1 NTQGRATSLPCTSVS
16 VDENSIADSLN
27 YLGVSRPSSS
37 IKAPSFQSWPF
48 IPDRKGSPSRGSVSE
63 FHNEKARS
71 EQLASLADIICALR
85 FLPIIK
91 KLLHD
96 YFVYIGTA
104 LVPKTIVNQ
113 LLEMV
118 CNDLTKSGY
127 IKQDSESCI
136 GVYNVSQLAES
147 ILYST
152 SVEVAISATMDV
164 KNFCAIFCEDNL
176 RVETLGLL
184 YTLAA
189 RASLYSSTYAKVR
202 NDSFIQE
209 MCWCSN
215 SSLRLARELA
225 PQTTD
230 PVIWLA
236 HENLQLMSLFEGD
249 ASLNVWRRVSDL
261 ATDLYA
267 LGLNREATYS
277 SESIPF
283 FLAECRRRTFV
294 RAYYLDKI
302 FATVFNRPPRI
313 SSRHADCKLPLDIP
327 DDALFTISSPEVLS
341 EIKTNL
347 THDGWNTNG
356 IRSTATWA
364 RLRYILGEFREET
377 AEYQIR
383 STPSIDSSKLR
394 DLSDRCRQTWCSLPA
409 HLMYDPNC
417 WTSDLPPAVCYL
429 HGKVY
434 LSYLHIHFQIYRM
447 LGECHTSTVP
457 ELLEVS
463 ANMLETVM
471 LMANSLNRGNCQS
484 SPRDLPEI
492 FLIYGL
498 PSAIVLT
505 TALETNIR
513 DPAQPLPPNI
523 KSSSVI
529 RNISVLVSQ
538 LENVSSPDETNH
550 GFCVQASKAI
560 ARKLDTIL
568 DTSTTFAPRADII
581 TGSGRGSE
589 LTTLQERDYSDS
601 ENHIVDFSELDHLDF
616 SAWVIDLDLV
626 TDDGVW
632 DTV

>member
-1 NTQGRATSLPCTSVS
+1 MSTPSRRRNRSLASCEPCRKSKIRCDHQQPVCASCRRRGRESLCKYHPAPLTKQHSNTQGRATSLPCTSVS

-71 EQLASLADIICALR
+71 EQIASLADIICALR

-249 ASLNVWRRVSDL
+249 AS
-261 ATDLYA
+261 
-267 LGLNREATYS
+267 
-277 SESIPF
+277 ESG
-283 FLAECRRRTFV
+283 
-294 RAYYLDKI
+294 K
-302 FATVFNRPPRI
+302 
-313 SSRHADCKLPLDIP
+313 
-327 DDALFTISSPEVLS
+327 
-341 EIKTNL
+341 EI
-347 THDGWNTNG
+347 
-356 IRSTATWA
+356 
-364 RLRYILGEFREET
+364 
-377 AEYQIR
+377 
-383 STPSIDSSKLR
+383 
-394 DLSDRCRQTWCSLPA
+394 
-409 HLMYDPNC
+409 
-417 WTSDLPPAVCYL
+417 
-429 HGKVY
+429 
-434 LSYLHIHFQIYRM
+434 
-447 LGECHTSTVP
+447 
-457 ELLEVS
+457 
-463 ANMLETVM
+463 
-471 LMANSLNRGNCQS
+471 
-484 SPRDLPEI
+484 
-492 FLIYGL
+492 
-498 PSAIVLT
+498 
-505 TALETNIR
+505 
-513 DPAQPLPPNI
+513 
-523 KSSSVI
+523 
-529 RNISVLVSQ
+529 
-538 LENVSSPDETNH
+538 
-550 GFCVQASKAI
+550 
-560 ARKLDTIL
+560 
-568 DTSTTFAPRADII
+568 
-581 TGSGRGSE
+581 
-589 LTTLQERDYSDS
+589 
-601 ENHIVDFSELDHLDF
+601 
-616 SAWVIDLDLV
+616 
-626 TDDGVW
+626 
-632 DTV
+632 